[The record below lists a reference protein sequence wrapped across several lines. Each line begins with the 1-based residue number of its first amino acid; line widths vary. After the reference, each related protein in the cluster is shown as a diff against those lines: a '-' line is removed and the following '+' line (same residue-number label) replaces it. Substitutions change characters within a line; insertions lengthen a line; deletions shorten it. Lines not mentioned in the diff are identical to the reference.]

1 MVPLLI
7 CFAKIFYSFSMFF
20 FSATWSISCNILLN
34 FVNFYSDNYFLC
46 TFFCPED
53 EMEDRVRAKERWEE
67 EEEEKWCKLRM
78 PKRGSKIHIILYR
91 FITSIKTCIFLHKPI
106 MCHAT
111 SVFLK
116 VNKFGF
122 NCRNKLRIDNV
133 DFFQRFSAYCTC
145 YITFFLLFQGISVML
160 TSATPTRIGIAVAF
174 KVNYSALVMKNGKYF
189 L

>member
-1 MVPLLI
+1 
-7 CFAKIFYSFSMFF
+7 
-20 FSATWSISCNILLN
+20 
-34 FVNFYSDNYFLC
+34 
-46 TFFCPED
+46 
-53 EMEDRVRAKERWEE
+53 
-67 EEEEKWCKLRM
+67 M

-145 YITFFLLFQGISVML
+145 YITSFAVSRYFSHVDICYPHKNWYRCCVQSQLLCAGDEKWEVFSL
-160 TSATPTRIGIAVAF
+160 
-174 KVNYSALVMKNGKYF
+174 KVKDTMKIDVDVQQIF
-189 L
+189 S